1 MRKQEEREARELR
14 QQERRNAQEQKRLEE
29 LQVKEQ
35 RRAKREARRLE
46 RETEKQ
52 LRRETQE
59 RERQIRED
67 TRNRRRAADR
77 QRREA
82 DKQAREDERQRR
94 NEAKEREREIRAQER
109 LAREDARRRERD
121 AERQRRAAE
130 RVEERRQ
137 REQRNSPNSNAAPR
151 PQRSPTI
158 AGPIA
163 GGGNPPPSS
172 GTRRGSTGASGWTL
186 APGSEGNSPGAGY
199 DGLILD
205 IRCREAGKTH
215 LECPEYL
222 RAFKGRNAQG
232 FERFGRQHA
241 TPAGSGPSSN
251 PSTQAFG
258 GGSAII
264 GGRSQLGQIGDN
276 SINGGGPSTTIL
288 DDIGGF
294 NNEFQSNP
302 VRGVDRNFN
311 SFEVPKEEPKDPND
325 WVLDL
330 GGTEADE

>member
-1 MRKQEEREARELR
+1 M
-14 QQERRNAQEQKRLEE
+14 
-29 LQVKEQ
+29 
-35 RRAKREARRLE
+35 
-46 RETEKQ
+46 
-52 LRRETQE
+52 
-59 RERQIRED
+59 
-67 TRNRRRAADR
+67 
-77 QRREA
+77 
-82 DKQAREDERQRR
+82 
-94 NEAKEREREIRAQER
+94 
-109 LAREDARRRERD
+109 
-121 AERQRRAAE
+121 
-130 RVEERRQ
+130 
-137 REQRNSPNSNAAPR
+137 
-151 PQRSPTI
+151 
-158 AGPIA
+158 
-163 GGGNPPPSS
+163 
-172 GTRRGSTGASGWTL
+172 
-186 APGSEGNSPGAGY
+186 
-199 DGLILD
+199 
-205 IRCREAGKTH
+205 
-215 LECPEYL
+215 

-330 GGTEADE
+330 DETEPDE